1 MGITWLYTVAQA
13 MTPALI
19 FEHVNNT
26 DFKLL
31 YPTFTDFDVRFYIFE
46 VLKVCRC
53 CYRSLAVHCSI
64 SVLCRLYLTSTYL
77 AVWYGRLVCR

>member
-1 MGITWLYTVAQA
+1 

-31 YPTFTDFDVRFYIFE
+31 YPTFTDFDVRFYLFE
-46 VLKVCRC
+46 VLKVC
-53 CYRSLAVHCSI
+53 
-64 SVLCRLYLTSTYL
+64 LY
-77 AVWYGRLVCR
+77 C